1 MSGKLNQLSNLFK
14 LSPETDQK
22 SLEFMMMALEK
33 NNQEGFDYIEFKQAY
48 NALLLLP
55 LEEVMAIKSAFTTGN
70 TLGLTKEALLRSA
83 DFYKQVI
90 QKEKVQFDA
99 ALKNQR
105 EQKID
110 GRKAEQQKLQ
120 DQITRNKDLINK
132 LQTEINEYQKSIDGV
147 DEEISAAIARMEDS
161 RYKFEHTFS
170 EIIAELTKDIELI
183 NQNI

>member
-14 LSPETDQK
+14 LSPEADQK

-33 NNQEGFDYIEFKQAY
+33 NNQEGFDYIEFKQAF

-55 LEEVMAIKSAFTTGN
+55 LDEVMSVKSAFTTGN
-70 TLGLTKEALLRSA
+70 TLGLTKESLLRSA

-90 QKEKVQFDA
+90 HKEKVQFDA

-120 DQITRNKDLINK
+120 DQISRNKDLINK
-132 LQTEINEYQKSIDGV
+132 LQAEIDQYQKSIDGV
-147 DEEISAAIARMEDS
+147 DEEIEAAIAKIEDS

-170 EIIAELTKDIELI
+170 EIITQLSKDIELI